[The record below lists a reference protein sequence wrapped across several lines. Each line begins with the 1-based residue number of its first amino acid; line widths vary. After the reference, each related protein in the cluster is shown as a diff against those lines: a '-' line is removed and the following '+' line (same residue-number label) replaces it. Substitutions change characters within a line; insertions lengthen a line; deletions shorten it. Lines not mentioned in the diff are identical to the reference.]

1 MFKNMQIRTK
11 LLIYVF
17 IFLVIG
23 FAISGVFVIRAI
35 KTNAEEIADTQLQAQ
50 IGILKNM
57 LDNAER
63 TSKNLYEELKTEAL
77 ADLEH
82 DVGEL
87 AEQLSM
93 LQEAYAASGADLPMI
108 KMKLSNAILRH
119 KVGKTGY
126 AYALDMDGK
135 LAVHKYSQGK
145 DLSDEPHIKQILSEM
160 NGMMSYKRV
169 TDPSNPTV
177 YAAYRYIPLVDW
189 ILVVTMQEDEL
200 LQKADMVRNQ
210 LIEDF
215 KKQVKNSTIGESGY
229 FYVMDYEGNVI
240 VHPDKKTEESNL
252 GTYDFAKEML
262 KNKSGVVDY
271 EWEGKPKIVAYDN
284 YPNKKWIIAGG
295 TYTSE
300 LFGKAVSKVQMG
312 YFALTVVIMIILLI
326 IIRLI
331 FKNNVINPVNELEG
345 LFSKITDGD
354 LTNKLLAKNNDEIG
368 RIISHVNEMVDQMN
382 RALCEVNAA
391 TSDVSISAESLST
404 SSNQMSTGA
413 ESQAERVTQVETA
426 VHEMSATIREIS
438 QNVEEVTNEVNTV
451 KESADTGG
459 KILEETVN
467 GIQNL
472 SKSVIN
478 TGESVRGLGESSKQI
493 GEILQVI
500 SDIAD
505 QTNLLALNA
514 AIEAARAGEHGRG
527 FAVVADEV
535 RKLAERTAKATG
547 EIDSMISGIQKE
559 VDESVKDMDE
569 GVKLAEEGSMM
580 VGNLQ
585 ASLKEIIDGVMDI
598 ADRMNSIATS
608 VEQQSA
614 TSEEISGSMGDI
626 ASIAQENS
634 SIAVENHEQAERLRN
649 LADKLKNV
657 VSTFKLNCDK

>member
-1 MFKNMQIRTK
+1 MFRNMQIRTK

-23 FAISGVFVIRAI
+23 FVISGFFVTQAI
-35 KTNAEEIADTQLQAQ
+35 KTNAKNIATIQLKAQ

-57 LDNAER
+57 LDNAEK
-63 TSKNLYEELKTEAL
+63 TSRNLYEELKQEAM
-77 ADLEH
+77 ADLEN
-82 DVGEL
+82 DADEL
-87 AEQLSM
+87 ANQISELRQ
-93 LQEAYAASGADLPMI
+93 AYAAAGADKAMI
-108 KMKLSNAILRH
+108 SMKLSNAILGH

-126 AYALDMDGK
+126 AYALDMDGR
-135 LAVHKYSQGK
+135 LVVHKSSQGK
-145 DLSDEPHIKQILSEM
+145 DLSEESHIQQILSEM
-160 NGMMSYKRV
+160 NGIMSYERV

-177 YAAYRYIPLVDW
+177 YAAYRYIPFMDW
-189 ILVVTMQEDEL
+189 VLVVTMQESEL
-200 LQKADMVRNQ
+200 LQKANMVRNQ
-210 LIEDF
+210 LIENF
-215 KKQVKNSTIGESGY
+215 KKQVKKATIGETGY
-229 FYVMDYEGNVI
+229 FYVMDYEGDVI
-240 VHPDKKTEESNL
+240 VHPDERTRKL
-252 GTYDFAKEML
+252 GQYDFAKEMI
-262 KNKSGVVDY
+262 KNKSGIVEY
-271 EWEGKPKIVAYDN
+271 EWKGESKIVAYDN
-284 YPNKKWIIAGG
+284 YPDTEWIIAGG
-295 TYTSE
+295 TYNSE
-300 LFGKAVSKVQMG
+300 LFGKAVNKVKIA
-312 YFALTVVIMIILLI
+312 YFVLTVVILILLLV

-331 FKNNVINPVNELEG
+331 FEKNVVNPVNELEG
-345 LFSKITDGD
+345 LFSKIAAGD
-354 LTNKLLAKNNDEIG
+354 LTNSLQAKSNDEIG
-368 RIISHVNEMVDQMN
+368 RIIFHVNEMVDQMN
-382 RALCEVNAA
+382 SALSEVNAA

-438 QNVEEVTNEVNTV
+438 QNVEEVTSEVNTV
-451 KESADTGG
+451 KESANTGG
-459 KILEETVN
+459 EILEETVT

-472 SKSVIN
+472 SESVIN
-478 TGESVRGLGESSKQI
+478 TGESVKGLGESSKQI

-547 EIDSMISGIQKE
+547 EIDSMISEIQGE
-559 VDESVKDMDE
+559 VDKSVKDMDE

-614 TSEEISGSMGDI
+614 TSEEISNSMGDI
-626 ASIAQENS
+626 ASVAQENS
-634 SIAVENHEQAERLRN
+634 SIAAENHEQAERLKN

-657 VSTFKLNCDK
+657 VSRFKLND